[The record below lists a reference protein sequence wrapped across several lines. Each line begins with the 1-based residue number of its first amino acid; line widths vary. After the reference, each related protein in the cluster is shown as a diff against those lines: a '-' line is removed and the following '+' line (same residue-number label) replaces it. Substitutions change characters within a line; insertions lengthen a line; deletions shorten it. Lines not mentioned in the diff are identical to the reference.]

1 MPEVVLRTGLPAVHT
16 CFQPRS
22 TDIILASYP
31 KSGTTWLKALA
42 FATVHRATHT
52 PSGVDHP
59 LLHRNPHGCVMFL
72 DSIFERSHEDVNIAR
87 DILAEYPSPRVF
99 GTHLAYSLLPERI
112 TSDSSGCRIVYLCR
126 EPKDVMVSW
135 WWFIK
140 KCMRFS
146 GFEQQIEL
154 EQLFEPFCE
163 GRSGCGPMWRQV
175 LEYWEESK
183 KRPEK
188 VLFLMYE
195 EMLRDPAD
203 NLVKL
208 ADFLGCPFSEA
219 EEEAGVV
226 DAILELCSL
235 EKLKN
240 LEVNKNGIAELAVAN
255 DAYFRKGVVGDWSNH
270 ITPEMAARLDKIVE
284 EALQGTGFSFVGSTT
299 STPPDR
305 NTVGGAGKPH

>member
-1 MPEVVLRTGLPAVHT
+1 M
-16 CFQPRS
+16 
-22 TDIILASYP
+22 
-31 KSGTTWLKALA
+31 
-42 FATVHRATHT
+42 
-52 PSGVDHP
+52 
-59 LLHRNPHGCVMFL
+59 
-72 DSIFERSHEDVNIAR
+72 
-87 DILAEYPSPRVF
+87 
-99 GTHLAYSLLPERI
+99 
-112 TSDSSGCRIVYLCR
+112 YLCR

-140 KCMRFS
+140 K
-146 GFEQQIEL
+146 FEQQIEL
-154 EQLFEPFCE
+154 DQLFEPFCE
-163 GRSGCGPMWRQV
+163 GRSGSGPMWRQA

-183 KRPEK
+183 KRPEQ

-240 LEVNKNGIAELAVAN
+240 LEVNKNGKAELAVAN
-255 DAYFRKGVVGDWSNH
+255 DAFFRKGVVGDWSNH
-270 ITPEMAARLDKIVE
+270 MTPEMAARLDKIVE
-284 EALQGTGFSFVGSTT
+284 EALQGTGFSFVGSTRC
-299 STPPDR
+299 TPPDS
-305 NTVGGAGKPH
+305 GIL